1 MRRLILP
8 VHRWL
13 GLATGLLLGVVAL
26 TGTLAA
32 FRPELEGLVAAPPS
46 GAAGRADL
54 DAVVADLQRRWPGT
68 RVASL
73 TGPGAW
79 GADRWVWS
87 VQLPDPAAA
96 PGERRPPLDSWKAW
110 TDPATG
116 ELLGHGRGSAWCA
129 GLAWVAR
136 FHHTLAAGQGGA
148 VVVGST
154 GFLAALFAATG
165 LWLWWPRRGGW
176 HLALR
181 VRWRAGRFL
190 RWWDLHRVVGVVAV
204 PLLLLTGL
212 SGALLE
218 FRWMRVAAHRWLGG
232 TAADLPFAL
241 RAKDDQPRSAPG
253 RAQGW
258 GPALAAAEAAAPGR
272 DFSLLLPPRGGDGT
286 WTAIM
291 AVPAGGGS
299 LSGLVLAIERG
310 GPAVVARLDPA
321 RASTGGWLASQAWGL
336 HAGAYAGLPTRI
348 LHAVAGLL
356 PAFLLV
362 TGWWLWW
369 RRRRSANPEPR

>member
-1 MRRLILP
+1 MRRLVLA

-13 GLATGLLLGVVAL
+13 GLVAGLLLGVVAL

-32 FRPELEGLVAAPPS
+32 FRPELESLVAAPS
-46 GAAGRADL
+46 SAAVGRADL
-54 DAVVADLQRRWPGT
+54 DAVVAALGERWPGA

-79 GADRWVWS
+79 GAEALVWNL
-87 VQLPDPAAA
+87 QLPDPAAA

-116 ELLGHGRGSAWCA
+116 DLLGHGRGSAWCGA
-129 GLAWVAR
+129 LAWVAR
-136 FHHTLAAGQGGA
+136 FHHNLAAGQTGT

-154 GFLAALFAATG
+154 GFLAALFAITG

-190 RWWDLHRVVGVVAV
+190 RWWDLHRVVGAVAV

-218 FRWMRVAAHRWLGG
+218 FRWLREGAHRWLGG
-232 TAADLPFAL
+232 GAADLPFPL
-241 RAKDDQPRSAPG
+241 RAKADQPRSGPG

-258 GPALAAAEAAAPGR
+258 GQALAAAEAAAPGR
-272 DFSLLLPPRGGDGT
+272 ALSLLLPPRGPEGA
-286 WTAIM
+286 WTAVM
-291 AVPAGGGS
+291 ASPAGGGA

-310 GPAVVARLDPA
+310 RPAMIDCLDPA
-321 RASTGGWLASQAWGL
+321 QASVGGWLAGQAWGL
-336 HAGAYAGLPTRI
+336 HVGAYAGLPTRI
-348 LHAVAGLL
+348 LHALAGLL
-356 PAFLLV
+356 PAFLLI

-369 RRRRSANPEPR
+369 RRRSTVPETP